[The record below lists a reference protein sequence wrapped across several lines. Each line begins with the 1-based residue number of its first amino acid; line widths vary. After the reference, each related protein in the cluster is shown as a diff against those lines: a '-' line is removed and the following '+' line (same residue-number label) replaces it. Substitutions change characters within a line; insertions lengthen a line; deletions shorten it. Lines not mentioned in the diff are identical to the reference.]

1 MNVLSRLAWFVLWAG
16 PVIAILLAARQLMQF
31 AQLSSYQAGGYIRA
45 LRRLPQKCVWPG
57 LALSAVAVVLMV
69 FGTLAL
75 SAPPFLS
82 LVAALLLTGLLLV
95 AGWIIGQMAYREKTA
110 KVKLVM
116 TARIKRLYLATALVA
131 GLICWPMCRAG
142 WSLGF
147 AVLLPVLTPILLL
160 LGLFL
165 AYPVE
170 KAIQLIY
177 CEDARRILEGYR
189 KTGLDVIAI
198 TGSYGKTTVKNIL
211 AAMLSQRYPTL
222 ASPASFNTPL
232 GLARCIR
239 EELGHQHRFFIAEM
253 GARHPQDI
261 RVLCRMIRPR
271 AGILTAIG
279 PQHLETMGSLQRVQ
293 ETKYDLIRALPGD
306 GYAVFNDDGKQ
317 VAECFRR
324 TTHLS
329 KCLAGSVDSGA
340 WAEEV
345 KFSAEGSDFVL
356 CFPDGSRQ
364 AVSTALAG
372 EHNVRNI
379 LMAAAMARQL
389 GISPRKIALALEEV
403 RPIASRLQMSIH
415 PRGYKVINNGFN
427 SNPDSSRKA
436 LEVLA
441 AQPGRL
447 VVVTPGFIELGR
459 QETPSNR
466 RLGSD
471 IAAVAHLALLI
482 GEKRTR
488 PIKEG
493 LLENGMRPENILV
506 FAGLNEANRYIQET
520 FGPGDVLLY
529 ENDLPDHYA

>member
-1 MNVLSRLAWFVLWAG
+1 MNVLSRLAWLLLWIS
-16 PVIAILLAARQLMQF
+16 PIIAMLLAARQLMQF
-31 AQLSSYQAGGYIRA
+31 AQLSSYQAGGYVRA
-45 LRRLPQKCVWPG
+45 VCRLPKKSAWPG
-57 LALSAVAVVLMV
+57 LVLSAVAVVLML
-69 FGTLAL
+69 FGTLAMY
-75 SAPPFLS
+75 APPFIS
-82 LVAALLLTGLLLV
+82 LMVALLLACLLLV
-95 AGWIIGQMAYREKTA
+95 AGWVIGRIAYHEKTV

-131 GLICWPMCRAG
+131 CLICWPMYRAG

-147 AVLLPVLTPILLL
+147 GALLPVLTPLLL
-160 LGLFL
+160 LMGLFL

-170 KAIQLIY
+170 KAVQLIY
-177 CEDARRILEGYR
+177 REDARRILEGYR

-198 TGSYGKTTVKNIL
+198 TGSYGKTSVKNIL

-261 RVLCRMIRPR
+261 RVLCRMIHPR

-279 PQHLETMGSLQRVQ
+279 PQHLETMGSLKCVR

-306 GYAVFNDDGKQ
+306 GYAVFNDDGKL
-317 VAECFRR
+317 VSECFRQ

-329 KCLAGSVDSGA
+329 KCLVGSVDSGA

-345 KFSAEGSDFVL
+345 EYSAEGSSFVL

-364 AVSTALAG
+364 AVSTTLSG

-379 LMAAAMARQL
+379 LMAAAMARYL

-403 RPIASRLQMSIH
+403 HPMASRLQMSVH

-459 QETPSNR
+459 QEASSNR

-471 IAAVAHLALLI
+471 IAAVAHTALLI

-493 LLENGMRPENILV
+493 LLGSGMPPENILV
-506 FAGLNEANRYIQET
+506 FASLNEANRYILET

>member
-1 MNVLSRLAWFVLWAG
+1 M
-16 PVIAILLAARQLMQF
+16 
-31 AQLSSYQAGGYIRA
+31 
-45 LRRLPQKCVWPG
+45 LPP
-57 LALSAVAVVLMV
+57 
-69 FGTLAL
+69 
-75 SAPPFLS
+75 
-82 LVAALLLTGLLLV
+82 
-95 AGWIIGQMAYREKTA
+95 
-110 KVKLVM
+110 
-116 TARIKRLYLATALVA
+116 
-131 GLICWPMCRAG
+131 
-142 WSLGF
+142 
-147 AVLLPVLTPILLL
+147 
-160 LGLFL
+160 
-165 AYPVE
+165 
-170 KAIQLIY
+170 
-177 CEDARRILEGYR
+177 
-189 KTGLDVIAI
+189 
-198 TGSYGKTTVKNIL
+198 
-211 AAMLSQRYPTL
+211 
-222 ASPASFNTPL
+222 
-232 GLARCIR
+232 
-239 EELGHQHRFFIAEM
+239 
-253 GARHPQDI
+253 
-261 RVLCRMIRPR
+261 
-271 AGILTAIG
+271 
-279 PQHLETMGSLQRVQ
+279 
-293 ETKYDLIRALPGD
+293 
-306 GYAVFNDDGKQ
+306 DDPS
-317 VAECFRR
+317 V
-324 TTHLS
+324 
-329 KCLAGSVDSGA
+329 KCLAGSADSGA

-459 QETPSNR
+459 QEAPSNR

-488 PIKEG
+488 PIREG
-493 LLENGMRPENILV
+493 LLESGMPPENILV
-506 FAGLNEANRYIQET
+506 FAGLDEANRYIQET